1 MSIGKLGA
9 WVQLPVITL
18 PKPRKYIISTSIK
31 THLKTVNAKHVSVM
45 AYHDLSIKCSNSAAL
60 SRPKKTLLISL
71 PKSMTSTKACKY
83 ITAMLKRKQKLP
95 VKQVKPGFTN
105 YQPQPKHSLALS

>member
-1 MSIGKLGA
+1 
-9 WVQLPVITL
+9 
-18 PKPRKYIISTSIK
+18 
-31 THLKTVNAKHVSVM
+31 M

-71 PKSMTSTKACKY
+71 PKSITSTKACKY

-95 VKQVKPGFTN
+95 VKKLIFPIVYNESIQFKSDDDN
-105 YQPQPKHSLALS
+105 DDEDEN

>member
-1 MSIGKLGA
+1 MKVFDTIYFSE
-9 WVQLPVITL
+9 VIL
-18 PKPRKYIISTSIK
+18 STQAIH

-60 SRPKKTLLISL
+60 SRPKKTLLINL

-83 ITAMLKRKQKLP
+83 ITAILKGK
-95 VKQVKPGFTN
+95 
-105 YQPQPKHSLALS
+105 